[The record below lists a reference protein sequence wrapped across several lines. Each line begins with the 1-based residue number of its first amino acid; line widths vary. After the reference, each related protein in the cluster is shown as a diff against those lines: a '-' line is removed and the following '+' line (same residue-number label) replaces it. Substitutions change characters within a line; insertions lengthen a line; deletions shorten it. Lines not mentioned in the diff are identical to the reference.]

1 MNREN
6 RPICVVFPL
15 GMEAYPF
22 LRRVEVRSRRS
33 RNKAVYRTA
42 FFEGRVLSV
51 VKCGVGPER
60 AAEAVRHLSEKP
72 AAIVCAGTAG
82 ALVGD
87 LKTYDIVVSAETVF
101 GDSPESVITWPAALA
116 EAAGRACHAEGLSHR
131 LARVATV
138 REAVFDRWD
147 REQLHSL
154 TGAVA
159 VDMESH
165 ALGEEARRQGVP
177 FVAIRVISDDVDSPG
192 PEKPQR
198 LAASV
203 RSPGELAC
211 KLMARYR
218 TRVFMKKFRSAI
230 DLLHPVLVRLIRNS
244 DHLLSSDVATD

>member
-22 LRRVEVRSRRS
+22 LRRVEVRSRRT
-33 RNKAVYRTA
+33 RNKAVYRSA
-42 FFEGRVLSV
+42 FFEGRLISV

-60 AAEAVRHLSEKP
+60 AAQAIRHLNEKP

-87 LKTYDIVVSAETVF
+87 LKTYDMVISAETVF
-101 GDSPESVITWPAALA
+101 GDAPESVIAWPLALA

-131 LARVATV
+131 LCRMATV
-138 REAVFDRWD
+138 REAVFDRRD

-165 ALGEEARRQGVP
+165 ALGDEARRQGIP
-177 FVAIRVISDDVDSPG
+177 FVAIRVISDDVDSLG
-192 PEKPQR
+192 PERPQR
-198 LAASV
+198 LMTSV
-203 RSPGELAC
+203 RSPGELAD

-218 TRVFMKKFRSAI
+218 TRVFMKKFRTAI
-230 DLLHPVLVRLIRNS
+230 GLLHPVLVRFIRNS
-244 DHLLSSDVATD
+244 DRLLSDEVLLG